1 MDPRQITTAE
11 AYMAEA
17 YMIEAVEGTG
27 SAALQLLEALQR
39 SIADVRHGMRAI
51 HPENVQPLDFIAI
64 RSAIEK
70 FLDRQAS
77 ALSVTSRYVLSQQ
90 ELSLAL
96 VERIG
101 ELAANG

>member
-1 MDPRQITTAE
+1 
-11 AYMAEA
+11 
-17 YMIEAVEGTG
+17 MIQAVEGTG

-39 SIADVRHGMRAI
+39 SIADVRDGMRRI
-51 HPENVQPLDFIAI
+51 HPENVQPLDFIAV

-70 FLDRQAS
+70 FLGRQAS
-77 ALSVTSRYVLSQQ
+77 ALGVVSDYVVNQQ